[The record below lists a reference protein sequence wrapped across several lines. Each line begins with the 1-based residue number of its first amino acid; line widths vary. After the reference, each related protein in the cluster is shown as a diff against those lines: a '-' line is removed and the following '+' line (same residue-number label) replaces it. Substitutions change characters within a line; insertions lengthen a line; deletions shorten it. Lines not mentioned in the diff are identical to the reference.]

1 MSLKDIC
8 KINNLPSLLSIRI
21 KSFKIEGRMKTEHYV
36 ATTCNNYAHT
46 INDYYQGKL
55 SNIKIKKIKNIIVI

>member
-1 MSLKDIC
+1 M
-8 KINNLPSLLSIRI
+8 
-21 KSFKIEGRMKTEHYV
+21 KSEHYV
-36 ATTCNNYAHT
+36 VTTCNNYALT